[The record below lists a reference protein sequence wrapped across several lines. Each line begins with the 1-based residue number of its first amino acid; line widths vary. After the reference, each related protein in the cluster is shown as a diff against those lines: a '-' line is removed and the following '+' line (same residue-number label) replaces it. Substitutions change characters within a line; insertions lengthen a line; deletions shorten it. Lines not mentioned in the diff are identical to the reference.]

1 MRQRSCHGRW
11 AGTRATKRPSS
22 NEPEMWDT
30 APLRGCWELTA
41 NTRTP
46 PTLLRGS
53 SAPHPPTAPCPD
65 TLRGDGVWVA
75 APGAEGHGQ
84 FQRHVS
90 WLCGSQIHRPSSF
103 HHGVFLTKLYNT

>member
-1 MRQRSCHGRW
+1 MADGPEQGRPKDPPLMNLRCGTQPHYAA
-11 AGTRATKRPSS
+11 AGSS
-22 NEPEMWDT
+22 QPIPEH
-30 APLRGCWELTA
+30 PQ
-41 NTRTP
+41 
-46 PTLLRGS
+46 LLRGS